1 MKVNVIDLFCGV
13 GGLSFGLKKVGFNI
27 LAGYD
32 IDSSCKYAY
41 ETNIKADFINKNNFR
56 QLIFVDFLIICIK
69 RYQNNQILFLGLFSY
84 TYPLSN

>member
-41 ETNIKADFINKNNFR
+41 ETNIKADFINKN
-56 QLIFVDFLIICIK
+56 IK
-69 RYQNNQILFLGLFSY
+69 DTFASEIANHFNTSD
-84 TYPLSN
+84 SS